1 MANVN
6 PNVNVSNA
14 PRCTLDSPPHHRVSP
29 NTIKI
34 CPYDER
40 PETMRIAIADDD
52 ADIIT
57 FLKNI
62 IENMG
67 HVSVAFSDGD
77 KLASALLR
85 DTFDLILVD
94 WNMPGK
100 SGIEIVRWVRES
112 LEEAPAII
120 MMTSRSAKQ
129 DISEALNAGAD
140 DYITKPEDDS
150 VIAARISAILRRSA
164 PPHAMAKSVT
174 YGRYEFD
181 RMEQSVSFGNETVK
195 LTSKEFDLSELLFRN
210 HDRTLSRAYIMET
223 IWRTN
228 ADLATRTLD
237 MHISRLRSK
246 LSLRPE
252 NGFRIFTVFGYGYRL
267 ETMKEVE
274 ALKEA

>member
-1 MANVN
+1 
-6 PNVNVSNA
+6 
-14 PRCTLDSPPHHRVSP
+14 
-29 NTIKI
+29 
-34 CPYDER
+34 
-40 PETMRIAIADDD
+40 MRIAIADDD
-52 ADIIT
+52 PEIIT
-57 FLKNI
+57 FLSNI
-62 IENMG
+62 IEDMG
-67 HVSVAFSDGD
+67 HVSVSFSDGD

-100 SGIEIVRWVRES
+100 TGIEIVNWVRDSMDEP
-112 LEEAPAII
+112 PAII

-129 DISEALNAGAD
+129 DISDALNAGAD
-140 DYITKPEDDS
+140 DYITKPEDET
-150 VIAARISAILRRSA
+150 VIAARIAAILRRSA
-164 PPHAMAKSVT
+164 PANAMAKTVT
-174 YGRYEFD
+174 YGRYTFD
-181 RMEQSVSFGNETVK
+181 RMEQEVSFDSETVK
-195 LTSKEFDLSELLFRN
+195 LTSKEFDLAELLFRN

-267 ETMKEVE
+267 ETMKETETVGT
-274 ALKEA
+274 